1 MTNSLTQLLVP
12 GLVAAVLAIPTS
24 TLHAQGVRETKDRK
38 AVAVPAKL
46 DANGHGLRGKAWE
59 EQEALT
65 TLSSEY
71 GIDAIPAPLF
81 AMPLQD
87 NEFYLAEDEL
97 QAGGGPQPL
106 RFAVPV
112 EVSLTVDDGEWI
124 PVDGG
129 RIWRVAIG
137 SANATTARLH
147 LRGLNVPAGQHV
159 RLSSP
164 GWDGTV
170 IGPIEGVGE
179 FGNGEAWSMSL
190 PTNEV
195 LVEWFVPNGANA
207 DKLPFT
213 GADYYHGYRQIW
225 KLEDPGD
232 GGVAVGTCHLDP
244 ICFPTWANE
253 SNGTVRLIFAGSL
266 CSGQLTATTAAD
278 ETPYVSTAN
287 HCISTQSVANSC
299 QFNFFYRRN
308 TCAASA
314 TAAAGTN
321 VTGSDLVSTQFAS
334 DCTLLMIRPTLPAG
348 IFWVGWTNASVTT
361 STASTGLHHP
371 DGSYQRISFGTK
383 NANAFNCGSPTTNWS
398 SLSWNPATQYGVTST
413 GVTEGGSSGSAI
425 YRNSDK
431 KMYGVLTCG
440 ASSCTNTAADDGYGR
455 WDVAV
460 NTGGFATL
468 LAAGSD
474 DAQEQNDTCA
484 TAKPVVPGTAYN
496 LLVVKRLDE
505 DWYSLPVPV
514 GSSMSMNMSFTHS
527 NGDVDLELYSA
538 CDGTP
543 VLSRTANT
551 NNETFT
557 FANNTTSST
566 LLMRVFLGADTRND
580 YSFSFT
586 VATPPPD
593 NDECISATPIVA
605 SGAYPFNTS
614 GATNSTPTIAASC
627 TDGAGST
634 LNKDVWFRFVADC
647 TGTAT
652 ISTCGAASFDTR
664 IVVYNGNA
672 CPTAASTVIGCND
685 DASGCGTASSLTI
698 NVNQESLYYIRVGS
712 KSNVGGAGTLTF
724 TCAPDS
730 PCIADVDGSGSVD
743 GADLAAVLG
752 AWGACAGCAADV
764 NDSGAVDGADLAA
777 VLGGWGPCP

>member
-1 MTNSLTQLLVP
+1 MKNHMTKYLVP

-24 TLHAQGVRETKDRK
+24 TLYAQGARPTKDRK
-38 AVAVPAKL
+38 TATVPAKL
-46 DANGHGLRGKAWE
+46 EADGHGLRGKPWA
-59 EQEALT
+59 EQEALA
-65 TLSSEY
+65 TLSAEF
-71 GIDAIPAPLF
+71 GIDAIPAPRF
-81 AMPLQD
+81 SMPLQD
-87 NEFYLAEDEL
+87 NEFFLAQDDM
-97 QAGGGPQPL
+97 QGGAGPQPL
-106 RFAVPV
+106 RFAIPV
-112 EVSLTVDDGEWI
+112 ALSLSVDDGQWI
-124 PVDGG
+124 SVEGG
-129 RIWRVAIG
+129 SIWRVVVA
-137 SANATTARLH
+137 SDNATTARLN
-147 LRGLNVPAGQHV
+147 LKGLKVPAGQQV

-170 IGPIEGVGE
+170 IGPIEGTGE
-179 FGNGEAWSMSL
+179 FGTGEAWSMSL

-195 LVEWFVPNGANA
+195 LVEWFVPTGARA
-207 DKLPFT
+207 DKLPFAS
-213 GADYYHGYRQIW
+213 ADYYHGYRQIW

-321 VTGSDLVSTQFAS
+321 VTGGDLVATQFAS
-334 DCTLLMIRPTLPAG
+334 DCTLLMIRPSLPTG
-348 IFWVGWTNASVTT
+348 IFWVGWTNANVPTT
-361 STASTGLHHP
+361 TASTGLHHP
-371 DGSYQRISFGTK
+371 DGSYQRISFGSK
-383 NANAFNCGSPTTNWS
+383 NAAAFNCGSPTTNWS
-398 SLSWNPATQYGVTST
+398 SLSWNAATQYGVTST

-431 KMYGVLTCG
+431 KLYGVLTCG
-440 ASSCTNTAADDGYGR
+440 GSSCSNTAADDGYGR

-474 DAQEQNDTCA
+474 DAQEQNDTCE
-484 TAKPVVPGTAYN
+484 TAKPVVAGTAYN

-505 DWYSLPVPV
+505 DWYSLPVPI
-514 GSSMSMNMSFTHS
+514 GSSMSMNMSFTHA
-527 NGDVDLELYSA
+527 NGDVDVELYSA
-538 CDGTP
+538 CGGTP
-543 VLSRTANT
+543 VLQRLANT
-551 NNETFT
+551 NNEVFT
-557 FANNTTSST
+557 YANNTASNTI
-566 LLMRVFLGADTRND
+566 LMRVFLAADTRND
-580 YSFSFT
+580 YSFTFT

-593 NDECISATPIVA
+593 NDECVSATPIA
-605 SGAYPFNTS
+605 SGSFPFNTS
-614 GATNSTPTIAASC
+614 GATTSTPTIAASC
-627 TDGAGST
+627 TDGAGSAI
-634 LNKDVWFRFVADC
+634 NKDVWFRYAADC

-652 ISTCGAASFDTR
+652 ISTCGASFDTR
-664 IVVYNGNA
+664 IVVYGGSA
-672 CPTAASTVIGCND
+672 CPTSTSLVRACND
-685 DASGCGTASSLTI
+685 DSCGTASSLTLS
-698 NVNQESLYYIRVGS
+698 VNQDALYYIRVGS
-712 KSNVGGAGTLTF
+712 KSNVGGAGTLTIS
-724 TCAPDS
+724 CAPLA
-730 PCIADVDGSGSVD
+730 PCPGDIDGSGSVD

-764 NDSGAVDGADLAA
+764 NGSGNVDGADLAA
-777 VLGGWGPCP
+777 VLGGWGACP